1 MVMNMRKNKYFTIGL
16 ITSFAIFFL
25 IIFTFANEQNG
36 EQTTVE
42 NMQNNLCT
50 EVPRNVL
57 IELFINEDCTV
68 CPKAAFCLED
78 LAWSYEPGTV
88 ILVEAHIWGDGHDI
102 PQTNARY
109 DWYTG
114 SGTKGTPDAFFN
126 GLAERVYGLHSN
138 CADIDENIAAYRN
151 IIEKQLAES
160 TPIEIEA
167 AMETRGGKIIIG
179 GSVINRSHSQLQN
192 LMLGGMVYYEGDES
206 EFFYLVKDI
215 FGEQD
220 ICQLAPLEEKN
231 FDFVSHLDLAELE
244 DDELDRYYGVVF
256 VQDKI
261 TKEVLQA
268 FLAH

>member
-1 MVMNMRKNKYFTIGL
+1 MQRDMKKNKHLVAVYIIVFIIACTTI
-16 ITSFAIFFL
+16 INFAFGQG
-25 IIFTFANEQNG
+25 AEKPS
-36 EQTTVE
+36 VE
-42 NMQNNLCT
+42 NIQNNLCA

-57 IELFINEDCTV
+57 IELFVNEDCTV

-102 PQTNARY
+102 PQANTRY

-114 SGTKGTPDAFFN
+114 SGIKGTPDAFFN
-126 GLAERVYGLHSN
+126 GLAERVHGLHSD
-138 CADIDENIAAYRN
+138 CADIDENIAAYRS

-160 TPIEIEA
+160 TPVEIK
-167 AMETRGGKIIIG
+167 AMMEICGGKIIIR
-179 GSVINRSHSQLQN
+179 GSVLNRSHSQLQN

-220 ICQLAPLEEKN
+220 ICQLAPLEEKK
-231 FDFVSHLDLAELE
+231 FDFVSHLDLAEME
-244 DDELDRYYGVVF
+244 DDELDRYYGVIF

-268 FLAH
+268 FLVY